1 MKKLNYT
8 FVRAVDRSRNMV
20 LDYGFVLKITSFFEL
35 MNYWSDYRGSIC
47 EKGLSDFFES
57 DYYFELV
64 GRNGAG
70 KHIKT
75 GYGVWVANLCD
86 CEANKNKPR
95 KSIID
100 VVVDGEDKV
109 FNGMN
114 KALGDF
120 GCIYVQKTGS
130 YFFGDNIE
138 ESDEVVRDKCIFPY
152 EKTEEAISIFKWP
165 GGKHFYAKV
174 NGFDVVVDDKQKWN
188 TESAAKKAAEKF
200 MKENE

>member
-1 MKKLNYT
+1 MRNFT

-20 LDYGFVLKITSFFEL
+20 LDYGFVLRITSFFGL
-35 MNYWSDYRGSIC
+35 VNYWDKYRGSIC

-57 DYYFELV
+57 DHYFELI
-64 GRNGAG
+64 GRSGG

-86 CEANKNKPR
+86 CESFRDKPR

-100 VVVDGEDKV
+100 VVVDNEDKV
-109 FNGMN
+109 FKGMQ
-114 KALGDF
+114 KCLDEH

-130 YFFGDNIE
+130 YFYGEYVE
-138 ESDEVVRDKCIFPY
+138 ESDEVTRDKCVFPY
-152 EKTEEAISIFKWP
+152 EKSEGAISIFKWP

-174 NGFDVVVDDKQKWN
+174 NGFDVVVNEVGKWN

-200 MKENE
+200 MLENE